1 MEYLISAVQV
11 AFYGLALNSS
21 RLLSSPLLA
30 QVGIGAEISQSE
42 LNTSLGIYKWLC
54 NVAVGSLVVSV
65 AGLLPG
71 YYATIFLIDRWG
83 RKQLQFLC
91 FSMLTIVLV
100 ILGKLFFHL
109 IERDS

>member
-1 MEYLISAVQV
+1 MESLISAVQV

-30 QVGIGAEISQSE
+30 RAGVGVEISQPEFS
-42 LNTSLGIYKWLC
+42 TSLGTYKWLH

-83 RKQLQFLC
+83 RKQLQFLG
-91 FSMLTIVLV
+91 FSMLTILLV
-100 ILGKLFFHL
+100 ILGKVFVH
-109 IERDS
+109 SSN